1 MELLLMPETFL
12 LFRFFF
18 EDLGYT
24 QQWKDA
30 MAELTDEEREELLPI
45 IYKNEFNHIEEL
57 TDNKKFRH
65 ILAYYKDYRKEIADH
80 SSELYKLKQDFE
92 TRQKL
97 KNDSDKGQ

>member
-30 MAELTDEEREELLPI
+30 MAAKEGPFPKI
-45 IYKNEFNHIEEL
+45 NVIHNKNF
-57 TDNKKFRH
+57 
-65 ILAYYKDYRKEIADH
+65 
-80 SSELYKLKQDFE
+80 
-92 TRQKL
+92 
-97 KNDSDKGQ
+97 